1 MSAGPDASVQ
11 WPAARSLRGRLLG
24 LLLAPLGALL
34 LAGLVVDYI
43 ATVGPLRQAYDQ
55 ALAGSAVAVAAHV
68 RTGPTGQI
76 LAEPSPPARAA
87 LGLTQAA
94 GDRYYSVR
102 TADGATLAGEPGLP
116 AAHGPENPALGR
128 ATWRGA
134 AVRLATFRL
143 DSAAG
148 PILVTVA
155 DVVASRER
163 ASRYLILTTLTL
175 AVVQLAAILFL
186 VWLAVRRGL
195 EPLLRVEG
203 RLAARSAR
211 ELEPVEERTVPEEV
225 RGLVRALNELFLRV
239 RASAEA
245 QQQFLANAAHQLR
258 TPLAGMQAQLELLA
272 REPALGAER
281 ERVLALHDSARRLAH
296 TASQLL
302 TLARAEASATTHR
315 DFAAVDLKLLVDEA
329 VAREL
334 DRAIARGI
342 DLGAESA
349 PVGISGVAWL
359 LRELIANLLDNALA
373 YSPRGGVVTV
383 RCARDG
389 RRALLEVED
398 DGPGIPEAERAR
410 VVERFYRIP
419 GGAGHGSG
427 LGLAIVSDVARLHGA
442 ELALAP
448 GRAGRGLCARV
459 TFPGAT

>member
-1 MSAGPDASVQ
+1 MSASPDGQVP

-24 LLLAPLGALL
+24 LLLAPLSVLL

-43 ATVGPLRQAYDQ
+43 AAVGPLRQAYDQ

-68 RTGPTGQI
+68 RTGPAGQI
-76 LAEPSPPARAA
+76 VAEPSPPARAA
-87 LGLTQAA
+87 LGLNPTG
-94 GDRYYSVR
+94 GDRYYSVA
-102 TADGATLAGEPGLP
+102 TADGRTLAGAPGLP
-116 AAHGPENPALGR
+116 TAKGPENPALGR
-128 ATWRGA
+128 ATWNGA
-134 AVRLATFRL
+134 ALRLATFRL
-143 DSAAG
+143 DSTAG

-155 DVVASRER
+155 DVIATRER
-163 ASRYLILTTLTL
+163 ASRYLVLTTLTL

-225 RGLVRALNELFLRV
+225 RGLVRALNDLFQRV

-272 REPALGAER
+272 REPTLGAER

-296 TASQLL
+296 TANQLL

-315 DFAAVDLKLLVDEA
+315 DFAPVDLKVLVDEA

-334 DRAIARGI
+334 DRAIAGGI
-342 DLGAESA
+342 DLGAES
-349 PVGISGVAWL
+349 VSVSINGVAWL
-359 LRELIANLLDNALA
+359 LRESVANLLDNALA
-373 YSPRGGVVTV
+373 YTPRGGVVTV
-383 RCARDG
+383 RSARDG
-389 RRALLEVED
+389 RRAVLEVED

-410 VVERFYRIP
+410 VVERFYRIS
-419 GGAGHGSG
+419 GSTGHGSG
-427 LGLAIVSDVARLHGA
+427 LGLAIVNDVARLHGA
-442 ELALAP
+442 ELTLTS
-448 GRAGRGLCARV
+448 GRAGRGLRARV
-459 TFPGAT
+459 TFPAAL